1 MTTEK
6 GEVKNHA
13 ASTPGLWSLLALC
26 AAGNLLLLLGT
37 PPDGLAVVS
46 DPTGATWRVRDI
58 PGTSAIVSIFTMGAI
73 ALLAWARLANQN
85 QNMETPSQ

>member
-6 GEVKNHA
+6 GEAKNHA
-13 ASTPGLWSLLALC
+13 ASSPGLWSLLALC

-37 PPDGLAVVS
+37 PLEGLAVVS

-58 PGTSAIVSIFTMGAI
+58 LGTSAIVSIFTMGAF
-73 ALLAWARLANQN
+73 ALLAWVRFADQN
-85 QNMETPSQ
+85 QNKETPSQ